1 MVLPNGSPTLRHPWR
16 SAGTF
21 CPFLSSAHSNRFLV
35 PHVPHARS
43 DSRFLEYFSLVGF
56 AGSARFATYPY
67 LPHPSFWRIRSFSSS
82 FYSKSSGSS
91 KSGSGSGN
99 KRGSGSGQEREA
111 RGMGSGA
118 ATASGNCFGSNP
130 TRSARLRFHKY
141 RPHHVSA
148 CSSARV
154 PRFRVSS
161 SSKSTSKTELQQDRA
176 AARPSCSKSTSKTEL
191 QQDRAEARPTSGSKM
206 EQEQHRAEEA
216 TPSGSGFSKSSL
228 VELNSS
234 SSKSSGSGSGF
245 STTSGNSGGISKTC
259 GSGMSVTHCFLE
271 IPAL

>member
-91 KSGSGSGN
+91 SSKNGGSSSKSGGGSSN
-99 KRGSGSGQEREA
+99 KRGSG
-111 RGMGSGA
+111 
-118 ATASGNCFGSNP
+118 T
-130 TRSARLRFHKY
+130 
-141 RPHHVSA
+141 
-148 CSSARV
+148 
-154 PRFRVSS
+154 
-161 SSKSTSKTELQQDRA
+161 
-176 AARPSCSKSTSKTEL
+176 
-191 QQDRAEARPTSGSKM
+191 
-206 EQEQHRAEEA
+206 
-216 TPSGSGFSKSSL
+216 
-228 VELNSS
+228 
-234 SSKSSGSGSGF
+234 SSGRNSNCNRD
-245 STTSGNSGGISKTC
+245 GNSNGKSERQTTTTT
-259 GSGMSVTHCFLE
+259 M
-271 IPAL
+271 P